1 MIIIFILGIICEL
14 DLWVYASQDLLL
26 DQDGAGL
33 HGQVG
38 HVTAAEDEGQQV
50 EWSLEESQELLDEVS
65 AESTRED
72 SIEENGEPM
81 DDAVTAS
88 IGVSIKKDPVEV
100 AKKVPEDGVVA
111 ANESC
116 ANDAAIEIGTRDTA
130 SSDVRVKKDPVEDV
144 GQEGLSEP
152 KPKEPKNCAKDELSR
167 QRLKSSSG
175 IGSKL
180 LDKFAS
186 SEGEKEV
193 PEEPPEDENKNGG
206 IRSDAESIVVGLYY
220 NYI

>member
-1 MIIIFILGIICEL
+1 M
-14 DLWVYASQDLLL
+14 
-26 DQDGAGL
+26 
-33 HGQVG
+33 
-38 HVTAAEDEGQQV
+38 
-50 EWSLEESQELLDEVS
+50 S

-72 SIEENGEPM
+72 SIEENIEPK
-81 DDAVTAS
+81 DDAVHKSLSKLLPDTTENNANDAAMEISSRVTAS
-88 IGVSIKKDPVEV
+88 IGVSINKDPVEV

-130 SSDVRVKKDPVEDV
+130 STVEDV

-186 SEGEKEV
+186 
-193 PEEPPEDENKNGG
+193 
-206 IRSDAESIVVGLYY
+206 
-220 NYI
+220 

>member
-1 MIIIFILGIICEL
+1 MRRTVN
-14 DLWVYASQDLLL
+14 LWMMLF
-26 DQDGAGL
+26 
-33 HGQVG
+33 
-38 HVTAAEDEGQQV
+38 
-50 EWSLEESQELLDEVS
+50 
-65 AESTRED
+65 TR
-72 SIEENGEPM
+72 
-81 DDAVTAS
+81 
-88 IGVSIKKDPVEV
+88 
-100 AKKVPEDGVVA
+100 

-206 IRSDAESIVVGLYY
+206 IRSDAESIVA
-220 NYI
+220 

>member
-1 MIIIFILGIICEL
+1 MRRTVN
-14 DLWVYASQDLLL
+14 LWMMLF
-26 DQDGAGL
+26 
-33 HGQVG
+33 
-38 HVTAAEDEGQQV
+38 T
-50 EWSLEESQELLDEVS
+50 
-65 AESTRED
+65 
-72 SIEENGEPM
+72 
-81 DDAVTAS
+81 
-88 IGVSIKKDPVEV
+88 K
-100 AKKVPEDGVVA
+100 
-111 ANESC
+111 
-116 ANDAAIEIGTRDTA
+116 ANDAAIEMGTRDTA

-206 IRSDAESIVVGLYY
+206 IRSDAESIVA
-220 NYI
+220 